1 MTKEELEEIINSHR
15 WIKVNSYYKPNQ
27 SNDWR
32 YQHEML
38 EVHHRKETDFLINK
52 CRELAKEL
60 METQEKVTWSTNP
73 LYLNPHTPHKDEWGN
88 TDWRDK
94 GEMGG

>member
-15 WIKVNSYYKPNQ
+15 WIKVNSYYKPTQ

-32 YQHEML
+32 YQHELL
-38 EVHHRKETDFLINK
+38 ESHHRNETNFLINK

-60 METQEKVTWSTNP
+60 METQETGT
-73 LYLNPHTPHKDEWGN
+73 KDEWGN
-88 TDWRDK
+88 TDWRDT